1 MAARSIAMVAY
12 CRRPQVATPRA
23 GGGSGL
29 PHPGKISGWL
39 SLSGLAGESSGP
51 RCGMANLWFVSRFA
65 GVAMP
70 RLSAE
75 PTLTTAEEQ
84 VLSRWCARIGR
95 QGSWRS
101 VPG

>member
-1 MAARSIAMVAY
+1 
-12 CRRPQVATPRA
+12 
-23 GGGSGL
+23 
-29 PHPGKISGWL
+29 
-39 SLSGLAGESSGP
+39 
-51 RCGMANLWFVSRFA
+51 MANLWFVSRFA
-65 GVAMP
+65 EVAMA

-75 PTLTTAEEQ
+75 PIVTTAEEQ